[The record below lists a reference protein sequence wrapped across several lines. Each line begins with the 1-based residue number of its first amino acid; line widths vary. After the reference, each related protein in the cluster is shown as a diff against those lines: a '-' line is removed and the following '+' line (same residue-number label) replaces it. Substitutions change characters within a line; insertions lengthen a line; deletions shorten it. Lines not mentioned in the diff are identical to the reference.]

1 MFGLRRR
8 EFIKLVGGVAAAWSL
23 AARAQQSTM
32 PVVGYGHHGKVR
44 LYPNS
49 TCRSDQK
56 LWSNG
61 NIGSVDY
68 SSLCFLE
75 HRIDSF

>member
-32 PVVGYGHHGKVR
+32 PVVGVR
-44 LYPNS
+44 TPWQSAALPEFNVS
-49 TCRSDQK
+49 Q
-56 LWSNG
+56 
-61 NIGSVDY
+61 
-68 SSLCFLE
+68 
-75 HRIDSF
+75 